1 VNDGEPIVV
10 QLHLRMDVVVHD
22 PDAILDLAA
31 QRLRDADPRA
41 VDRVSAQNTVEE
53 VVAEGRDLARSVASL
68 MNPDRVLE
76 GVPGVE
82 IQGGQTWGQGP
93 PYEPF
98 QPDFLR

>member
-1 VNDGEPIVV
+1 MR
-10 QLHLRMDVVVHD
+10 LHLRMDVVVHD

-41 VDRVSAQNTVEE
+41 VDRVSEQNTVEE
-53 VVAEGRDLARSVASL
+53 AVAETRDLAGSVASL

-82 IQGGQTWGQGP
+82 IRGGQTWAQGP
-93 PYEPF
+93 PYESF
-98 QPDFLR
+98 R